1 MSAHPKIK
9 NLSGQLHWFY
19 RLDKSTLYASPYLV
33 TSKKGYTKHYYAWAE
48 RVASQ
53 MGRGKFSDVNT
64 SIADNTATAAKKQTV
79 LAPIRNRQQITSSNV
94 QFFAYLS
101 SLTNRLNDTSECY
114 FYHPDHLGSSSWI
127 TDSAGTAVQHLHYLP
142 FGETFVSQR
151 SADFDA
157 MYTFSAKEKDAET
170 GYSYFGA
177 RYYSSDLSIWL
188 SVDPQASKYPS
199 LSPYVY
205 CANNPIKLVD
215 PNGEEIDWVM
225 DKNGRIYWDD
235 NAINQE
241 TTKQG
246 DIYLG
251 KEGQR
256 SIGTDVWNYNSD
268 GTTDELRPVS
278 ISMNKELPSS
288 SENDVIKGRDR
299 IEKID
304 NVISTASLTTA
315 LPVAA
320 AAESVAKKTSRI
332 ALKSFGSIFSIASVA
347 PDVVRYVQNPTVEN
361 RNRMIVSGIGSAI
374 SLVPVVGPVG
384 SVIWN
389 SIDMGGGFDKFYK

>member
-1 MSAHPKIK
+1 
-9 NLSGQLHWFY
+9 
-19 RLDKSTLYASPYLV
+19 
-33 TSKKGYTKHYYAWAE
+33 
-48 RVASQ
+48 
-53 MGRGKFSDVNT
+53 
-64 SIADNTATAAKKQTV
+64 
-79 LAPIRNRQQITSSNV
+79 
-94 QFFAYLS
+94 
-101 SLTNRLNDTSECY
+101 
-114 FYHPDHLGSSSWI
+114 
-127 TDSAGTAVQHLHYLP
+127 
-142 FGETFVSQR
+142 
-151 SADFDA
+151 
-157 MYTFSAKEKDAET
+157 
-170 GYSYFGA
+170 
-177 RYYSSDLSIWL
+177 
-188 SVDPQASKYPS
+188 
-199 LSPYVY
+199 
-205 CANNPIKLVD
+205 
-215 PNGEEIDWVM
+215 M